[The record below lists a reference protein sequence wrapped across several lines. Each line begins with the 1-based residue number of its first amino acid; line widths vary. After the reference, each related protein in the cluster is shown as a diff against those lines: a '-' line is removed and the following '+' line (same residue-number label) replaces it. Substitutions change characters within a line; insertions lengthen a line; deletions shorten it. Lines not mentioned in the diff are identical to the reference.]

1 MRNYLMGRLLL
12 LVVVMSMTASCADL
26 ATDKPVPE
34 IVKTW
39 TSSELY
45 NKVIEAGLGSASMMW
60 RDYQYREATRE
71 SVEAFIEWD
80 DTDQLRRTGFFDCDD
95 FALIF
100 DANIHK
106 WCSGIA
112 AGQIYYQ
119 KENGARHAVNI
130 IFMDGDF
137 FLLDPETDKLINPI
151 ERYGMIYWFL
161 F

>member
-1 MRNYLMGRLLL
+1 MGI
-12 LVVVMSMTASCADL
+12 VMSANCTVYDVEVAPPCE
-26 ATDKPVPE
+26 V
-34 IVKTW
+34 VKTW

-60 RDYQYREATRE
+60 RDYEYREATRE
-71 SVEAFIEWD
+71 SIEAFIKWD

-106 WCSGIA
+106 WCPGIA

-119 KENGARHAVNI
+119 NGARHAVNI

-137 FLLDPETDKLINPI
+137 FLLDPEKDKMINPI